1 MKQSLM
7 SSTMQENVRLMPALL
22 HKRNA
27 TTSDEI
33 FDIIAYVTVQ
43 QLWEL
48 IKGFQGHC
56 VRNECIV

>member
-1 MKQSLM
+1 M
-7 SSTMQENVRLMPALL
+7 SSKMHDNVHLMHALL

-27 TTSDEI
+27 TTADEI
-33 FDIIAYVTVQ
+33 FDMLAHVTVQ

>member
-1 MKQSLM
+1 MLLM
-7 SSTMQENVRLMPALL
+7 HALL

-33 FDIIAYVTVQ
+33 FDILAHVTVQ